1 VSDPTPPPIDDD
13 HWARWV
19 ALCDV
24 LHERIVERL
33 GDCPEM
39 LDEHGDP
46 CGGLCHDLASA
57 VRDDDEG
64 RPRREDA

>member
-1 VSDPTPPPIDDD
+1 
-13 HWARWV
+13 V